1 MKKIRV
7 NLDRKSANAHEIFI
21 GRGIID
27 RMGLLMAK
35 NNWASRYVLVTDSR
49 VAELHGDR
57 VLATLRGMNLAVD
70 MIQFPAGEASKTVR
84 TCLDLVE
91 RLLALGADRKSALIA
106 LGGGVVGDLTG
117 LAASLFMRGIPYLQA
132 PTTLLAQV
140 DSAIGGKTGVN
151 LPMAKNML
159 GTFYQPRGVF
169 IDLAFLDTLPER
181 EFANGLAEIVKYGVI
196 EDPELLKHLADE
208 AEAIRGR
215 DGAILERLVARSCRI
230 KKGIVELD
238 ETEKG
243 LRRIL
248 NFGHT
253 MGHAVEAATDYGM
266 AHGEAVAVGMVA
278 AARISV
284 ALDHLSADEGE
295 RIEAVLR
302 AVGLPV
308 RIPGNVSA
316 ERLLDG
322 LRMDKKKEG
331 ADVHFVLLKKIGI
344 PFVNGGVPEALLR
357 KTIEDLQS

>member
-1 MKKIRV
+1 
-7 NLDRKSANAHEIFI
+7 
-21 GRGIID
+21 
-27 RMGLLMAK
+27 
-35 NNWASRYVLVTDSR
+35 
-49 VAELHGDR
+49 
-57 VLATLRGMNLAVD
+57 
-70 MIQFPAGEASKTVR
+70 
-84 TCLDLVE
+84 
-91 RLLALGADRKSALIA
+91 
-106 LGGGVVGDLTG
+106 VVGDLTG

-151 LPMAKNML
+151 LPAAKNML

-196 EDPELLKHLADE
+196 EDPELLKYLADE

-284 ALDHLSADEGE
+284 ALDHLSTDEGE

>member
-106 LGGGVVGDLTG
+106 LGGGVVGDMTG
-117 LAASLFMRGIPYLQA
+117 FAAASYMR
-132 PTTLLAQV
+132 LAQV

-151 LPMAKNML
+151 LPAAKNML

-169 IDLAFLDTLPER
+169 IDLAFLDTLPDR

-196 EDPELLKHLADE
+196 EDPELLKYLADE

-308 RIPGNVSA
+308 RIPGDVSA

>member
-7 NLDRKSANAHEIFI
+7 NLDRKTASTHEICI

-27 RMGLLMAK
+27 RMGLIMAK

-57 VLATLRGMNLAVD
+57 VLTTLRNMALEVD
-70 MIQFPAGEASKTVR
+70 VIPFPAGETSKTIG
-84 TCLDLVE
+84 TCLELMAKLV
-91 RLLALGADRKSALIA
+91 ALNADRKTALIA
-106 LGGGVVGDLTG
+106 LGGGVVGDMTG
-117 LAASLFMRGIPYLQA
+117 LTASLFMRGIPYIQA

-140 DSAIGGKTGVN
+140 DSSIGGKTGVN
-151 LPMAKNML
+151 VEAAKNML
-159 GTFYQPRGVF
+159 GTFYQPRGIF

-196 EDPELLKHLADE
+196 EDPELLDVLTGDAD
-208 AEAIRGR
+208 AIRRR
-215 DGAILERLVARSCRI
+215 DGTVLERIIAKCCRI

-238 ETEKG
+238 EQEKG

-253 MGHAVEAATDYGM
+253 IGHAVEAASEYGI
-266 AHGEAVAVGMVA
+266 AHGEAVAMGMAA
-278 AARISV
+278 AARIS
-284 ALDHLSADEGE
+284 ADLRYLSPEEAD
-295 RIEAVLR
+295 RVEAVLR
-302 AVGLPV
+302 AVGLPA
-308 RIPGNVSA
+308 RIPETLSA
-316 ERLLDG
+316 DTLLDR
-322 LRMDKKKEG
+322 LKMDKKREG
-331 ADVHFVLLKKIGI
+331 ASVHFVLLKKIGV